1 MVNFI
6 FKIMEADTEK
16 LMEIQLDEVFAIIMD
31 EIGEIGVC
39 LTVRFY

>member
-16 LMEIQLDEVFAIIMD
+16 LMEMQLDEVFAIIM
-31 EIGEIGVC
+31 EEIGVC
-39 LTVRFY
+39 LMVRFY